1 MEPLLKYRKTA
12 VFFVL
17 ACFISAFVLAACEGT
32 AFVDINFD
40 ATEGVGNIVITGD
53 QNQPA
58 EPQTEG
64 NAEGNTSM
72 SQILLFGLVVALL
85 LGTVAIVI
93 SLSRRPRPE

>member
-1 MEPLLKYRKTA
+1 MDQILKYRKTV

-17 ACFISAFVLAACEGT
+17 ACSIIGFVLAACDST

-58 EPQTEG
+58 EPQDG
-64 NAEGNTSM
+64 SDGDTSM